1 MAEHLSDDEWAV
13 WDAFYS
19 MRRRLDRA
27 LELRLHDDSGVSA
40 PEYEILVGLGR
51 SDDRRLRVRDIAEQ
65 IGWEKSRVSHQVTRM
80 EKRGL
85 VRRTDCASDA
95 RGTWVELTAEG
106 RRAMLSAT
114 RGHTAAIRRYFVEAL
129 QGDASSPIASSTRR
143 ENDSTVAAS
152 PDQAPPRADAEVAT
166 RAS

>member
-1 MAEHLSDDEWAV
+1 MAERLSEDEWAV
-13 WDAFYS
+13 WDEFYA

-27 LELRLHDDSGVSA
+27 LELRLHDGSGVSA

-85 VRRTDCASDA
+85 VRRSDCASDA
-95 RGTWVELTAEG
+95 RGTWVELTADG

-114 RGHTAAIRRYFVEAL
+114 RGHTAAIRRYFVSAL
-129 QGDASSPIASSTRR
+129 DDDGA
-143 ENDSTVAAS
+143 TVASFSRRVLAAIGDDAS
-152 PDQAPPRADAEVAT
+152 PDAAARPL
-166 RAS
+166 